1 MVTVMQN
8 VLLQPGKGIFMDS
21 VTSTNSVIKSQEFP
35 HGTWIIAEEQT
46 AGRGRKDRTWE
57 VFGEESLIFSG
68 KIGLENFD
76 GGPGLSLFIGTAVC
90 KAILSVYPELTR
102 EIKIKWPND
111 LYRGNKKV
119 AGILIETEI
128 EGSSVT
134 LIIGI
139 GMNLY
144 GNKESIPTH
153 LTDAGYL
160 NTNPNRAGK
169 KNEIV
174 EKLIPFLNEA
184 ILLWKDTEGRKK
196 ELILLNE
203 LLLWKGQSVSYTENG
218 RLQTGVLEGLS
229 ENGSL
234 ILRTPSG
241 TKLDF
246 MDSPENFHSLN

>member
-1 MVTVMQN
+1 MQTI
-8 VLLQPGKGIFMDS
+8 LLQPEKGIFLDS
-21 VTSTNSVIKSQEFP
+21 VTSTNSVIKSKEFP
-35 HGTWIIAEEQT
+35 PGTWIVAEEQT
-46 AGRGRKDRTWE
+46 AGRGRKDRKWE

-76 GGPGLSLFIGTAVC
+76 GGPGLSLFIGTALC

-111 LYRGNKKV
+111 LYRGSKKV
-119 AGILIETEI
+119 AGILIESEV

-134 LIIGI
+134 LIVGI
-139 GMNLY
+139 GVNLF
-144 GNKESIPTH
+144 GKNETIPSH
-153 LTDAGYL
+153 LSDAGFL
-160 NTNPNRAGK
+160 NTNPDRAGK
-169 KNEIV
+169 KSEIL

-184 ILLWKDTEGRKK
+184 ILLWKDSEGRKK

-218 RLQTGVLEGLS
+218 SLQTGILEGLG

-234 ILRTPSG
+234 ILKTPSG
-241 TKLDF
+241 TRLDF
-246 MDSPENFHSLN
+246 IDSPEDFHSLN

>member
-1 MVTVMQN
+1 MQN
-8 VLLQPGKGIFMDS
+8 VLLQPEKGIFMGS
-21 VTSTNSVIKSQEFP
+21 VTSTNSIIKSQEFP
-35 HGTWIIAEEQT
+35 HGTWIVAEEQT
-46 AGRGRKDRTWE
+46 EGRGRKDRTWE
-57 VFGEESLIFSG
+57 VFGDEFLIFSG

-111 LYRGNKKV
+111 LYRGTKKV
-119 AGILIETEI
+119 AGILIESEV
-128 EGSSVT
+128 EGPSAT
-134 LIIGI
+134 LIVGI
-139 GMNLY
+139 GLNLY
-144 GNKESIPTH
+144 GKNESIPAH
-153 LTDAGYL
+153 LPDAGFL

-169 KNEIV
+169 KSEIL

-184 ILLWKDTEGRKK
+184 ILLWKDVEGRKK

-218 RLQTGVLEGLS
+218 KLQTGILEGLG

-234 ILRTPSG
+234 ILKTPSG
-241 TKLDF
+241 TSLDF
-246 MDSPENFHSLN
+246 IDSPEDFHSLN